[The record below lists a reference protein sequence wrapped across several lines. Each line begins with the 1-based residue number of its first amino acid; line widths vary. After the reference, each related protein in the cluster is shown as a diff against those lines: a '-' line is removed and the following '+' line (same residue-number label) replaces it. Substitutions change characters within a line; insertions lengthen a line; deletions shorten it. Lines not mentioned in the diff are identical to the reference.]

1 MFGQTN
7 VTGVTLPEASIM
19 ADEYST
25 LLMKGII
32 TASLS
37 SKNGE
42 SICTRDGQEI
52 AVWGRFDA
60 YRQEVEDNAVSRATS
75 IMSDQLSKTVT
86 EIVGGEVSAPLMTS
100 GAQALATRNGEEL
113 AMRLV
118 NAEPHSDNGLN
129 SAVSLLFS
137 VVDTYHLE
145 YLRKTSELSAYIA
158 ELFTALDRHS
168 TDAVKGI
175 AFTGMAASNGAAIV
189 SRSGQELAAWR
200 SYVQALETALAAV
213 SA

>member
-1 MFGQTN
+1 MYGPTN
-7 VTGVTLPEASIM
+7 VTGITLPEVKTM
-19 ADEYST
+19 LDGFGT
-25 LLMKGII
+25 LLTKGVV

-37 SKNGE
+37 SRSGE
-42 SICTRDGQEI
+42 IIRTHDGQEI
-52 AVWGRFDA
+52 AVWGRLDA
-60 YRQEVEDNAVSRATS
+60 NRQEVEDNVVSRATAV
-75 IMSDQLSKTVT
+75 MSDQLSKTVT
-86 EIVGGEVSAPLMTS
+86 EVISGEVSTLLMTS

-118 NAEPHSDNGLN
+118 NTEPHSDNGLN

-137 VVDTYHLE
+137 VVDTHHLE
-145 YLRKTSELSAYIA
+145 YLRKTSELSAYIT
-158 ELFTALDRHS
+158 ELFTALDRHA

-175 AFTGMAASNGAAIV
+175 AFSGMAASNGSAIV

>member
-1 MFGQTN
+1 MYGSTN

-25 LLMKGII
+25 LLMNGVI

-37 SKNGE
+37 SKDGE
-42 SICTRDGQEI
+42 SICTHDGQEI
-52 AVWGRFDA
+52 AIWGRIDA
-60 YRQEVEDNAVSRATS
+60 NRQEAEDNAVSRATA
-75 IMSDQLSKTVT
+75 IMNDQLSKTVT
-86 EIVGGEVSAPLMTS
+86 EIVSGEVSAPLMTS

-118 NAEPHSDNGLN
+118 NAEPHCDEGMNP
-129 SAVSLLFS
+129 AVSLLFS
-137 VVDTYHLE
+137 VVDVYHLE
-145 YLRKTSELSAYIA
+145 YLRKTSELSAYIT
-158 ELFTALDRHS
+158 ELFTALDRHA

-175 AFTGMAASNGAAIV
+175 AFSGMAASNGSAIV